1 MSKVVKDLI
10 INEYRREFN
19 GVADALLVDIRELKA
34 DQNIELRKGLRSKG
48 IRVTVVR
55 NALAAKAFDGTALSP
70 LDSLLTGPSAIVYG
84 GETVIDVAREVMTF
98 AKKLKKLELKGAILD
113 GEVFKGKAGVEA
125 LSKYPTRTEA
135 LGQAVQL
142 VLSPGASLV
151 GAVVGPG
158 GAIASI
164 LKTIEEKLEKGETI
178 AKAG

>member
-10 INEYRREFN
+10 INEYRERFD
-19 GVADALLVDIRELKA
+19 GVSDALLVDIRELKA
-34 DQNIELRKGLRSKG
+34 HQNIELRRGLRSKG

-55 NALAAKAFDGTALSP
+55 NALATKAFEGTPLSP
-70 LDSLLTGPSAIVYG
+70 LDPLLTGPSAVVYG
-84 GETVIDVAREVMTF
+84 GETVIDVARQVIEF
-98 AKKLKKLELKGAILD
+98 ARKAKKLELKGAILD

-142 VLSPGASLV
+142 VLSPGAALI

-158 GAIASI
+158 SALAAI
-164 LKTIEEKLEKGETI
+164 LKSIEEKLEKGESI
-178 AKAG
+178 ARAG

>member
-10 INEYRREFN
+10 INEYRKRFD
-19 GVADALLVDIRELKA
+19 GVTDALLVDIRELKA
-34 DQNIELRKGLRSKG
+34 DQNIELRRGLRKKG

-70 LDSLLTGPSAIVYG
+70 LDSILTGPSAVVYG
-84 GETVIDVAREVMTF
+84 GETVIDVAREVIDF
-98 AKKLKKLELKGAILD
+98 ARKLRKLELKGAILD

-142 VLSPGASLV
+142 VLSPGAALV

-158 GAIASI
+158 SAVASI

-178 AKAG
+178 ARAG

>member
-10 INEYRREFN
+10 INEYRNRFD
-19 GVADALLVDIRELKA
+19 GVTDALLVDIRELKA

-55 NALAAKAFDGTALSP
+55 NALATKAFEGTALSP
-70 LDSLLTGPSAIVYG
+70 LDPLLTGPSAVVYG
-84 GETVIDVAREVMTF
+84 GETVIDVAREVVDF
-98 AKKLKKLELKGAILD
+98 AKKLRKMELKGAILD

-142 VLSPGASLV
+142 VLSPGSALV
-151 GAVVGPG
+151 GAVTGPG
-158 GAIASI
+158 GALMAIVKS
-164 LKTIEEKLEKGETI
+164 IEEKLEKGETI
-178 AKAG
+178 AKVG